1 MMMMVLLQD
10 ISWCLEMTNTDNDF
24 FDVNAITSQ
33 TLRSNSEVALIIY
46 CRLCYGNAPVHARGL
61 QIDELLFLVFESLLL
76 HTALVDQAFLIEV
89 LSRAISH
96 IRVDDVTDANII
108 R

>member
-33 TLRSNSEVALIIY
+33 PLRPNSEVAFIIY
-46 CRLCYGNAPVHARGL
+46 CRLCYGNAPVHARSF
-61 QIDELLFLVFESLLL
+61 QVDELLFLVFESLLL
-76 HTALVDQAFLIEV
+76 HTTLIDQAFLY
-89 LSRAISH
+89 RAISH
-96 IRVDDVTDANII
+96 IRVDNVTEANII